1 MRLGSGWLARP
12 GLRRGGRSVS
22 RHGLAAAL
30 ALVALLPNPARAVPI
45 EIDLTISFNPQ
56 PPPIIPTGAT
66 YTGIAQFS
74 FSNLL
79 APGPPPIDIGS
90 VAVGGTFFTAF
101 SPAPPPIDQA
111 VAFGELFFSFGGSVL
126 MPAPPPIFPM
136 AAFLDGADLSNATPT
151 PPPILPIGSLGLG
164 PAPPPIHASGNI
176 VAFDA
181 PEVVGTFDIT
191 VRAVPEPATLT
202 LLLGPLG
209 LLLLLA
215 GWRRFP
221 ASFDRRT
228 DPG

>member
-1 MRLGSGWLARP
+1 MRNGSGLQARP
-12 GLRRGGRSVS
+12 GIRRGGRSVS
-22 RHGLAAAL
+22 RYGLAAAL
-30 ALVALLPNPARAVPI
+30 ALVALLPNPAQAVPI
-45 EIDLTISFNPQ
+45 EIDLTISFAPN
-56 PPPIIPTGAT
+56 PPPVIPTGAT

-74 FSNLL
+74 FSNPL

-90 VAVGGTFFTAF
+90 VAIGGTFFTAF
-101 SPAPPPIDQA
+101 QPQPPPIDQA
-111 VAFGELFFSFGGSVL
+111 VPFGTVSFSFGGSVL
-126 MPAPPPIFPM
+126 GPEGPPIFPT
-136 AAFLDGADLSNATPT
+136 AAFLDGADLSNAGPT
-151 PPPILPIGSLGLG
+151 PPPILPIGSLDLS
-164 PAPPPIHASGNI
+164 PNPPPIHASGNI

-181 PEVVGTFDIT
+181 PVVVGTFDIT
-191 VRAVPEPATLT
+191 VRAIPEPATLT